1 MYYSFGT
8 GVSCGSHSVVNSSTL
23 SASSSLF
30 YQDAIAIVCDV
41 GHELADG
48 AVNVTRV
55 CQADEKFSGSV
66 PVCSQIQ
73 CPDLG
78 QPVNGQ
84 RSTDV
89 LTFRTV
95 QNFTCNRGYNMT
107 GGSKSIECLAN
118 KSWTGTVPV
127 CSSKF
132 TNCRGTVPS
141 VVLLDSQ
148 LARKNIFI
156 RYSSGFN

>member
-1 MYYSFGT
+1 MP
-8 GVSCGSHSVVNSSTL
+8 CGEHLPVKFSVVSGL
-23 SASSSLF
+23 SRSF
-30 YQDAIAIVCDV
+30 YQDTVTVTCDS

-55 CQADEKFSGSV
+55 CQANGKFSRSV
-66 PVCSQIQ
+66 PVCSPIH

-89 LTFRTV
+89 LTYRTV

-107 GGSKSIECLAN
+107 GGSKSIECLAD
-118 KSWTGTVPV
+118 KSWTGSVPV

-132 TNCRGTVPS
+132 
-141 VVLLDSQ
+141 
-148 LARKNIFI
+148 
-156 RYSSGFN
+156 